1 MTYCISVQGGGF
13 IYLAPSLAAARGLAA
28 SIRREGQVPLIRN
41 VDTGTVVQELP
52 PASAAAEGV
61 PRPARQSRA
70 S

>member
-1 MTYCISVQGGGF
+1 VTYCISVQGGGF

-41 VDTGTVVQELP
+41 VDTGTVVLESP
-52 PASAAAEGV
+52 PAPTTAKSAL
-61 PRPARQSRA
+61 RPARQSRA